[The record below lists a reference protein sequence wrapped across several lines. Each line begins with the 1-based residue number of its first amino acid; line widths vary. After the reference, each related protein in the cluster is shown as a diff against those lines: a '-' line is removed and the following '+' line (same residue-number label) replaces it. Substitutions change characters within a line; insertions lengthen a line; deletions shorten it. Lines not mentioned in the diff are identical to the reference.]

1 MSAPGEPRAAGSVP
15 PIPLFPAFPAQLAV
29 APAGEVTGIPRRRGK
44 RSRDQAVWCWG
55 ASAGGGGACDVL
67 RSGQM
72 TRSLWAA
79 GRWSVGGRGAT
90 QLGGNLR
97 RGCALLWSLP
107 PERDGKG
114 RGRQA
119 RGRVRPTSRHVP
131 LLYQRCRHTGWPPVG
146 PGPPSGVCG
155 LMWSQIGKS
164 RAEITRTA
172 AALDLLGI

>member
-1 MSAPGEPRAAGSVP
+1 MSPRVAGSVP
-15 PIPLFPAFPAQLAV
+15 PMIPLFRAFPAQLAV

-79 GRWSVGGRGAT
+79 GRWSVGEVGNPA
-90 QLGGNLR
+90 GGQVLR
-97 RGCALLWSLP
+97 RGCALLRSLP

-119 RGRVRPTSRHVP
+119 QGRVRPTSRRVP
-131 LLYQRCRHTGWPPVG
+131 LLYQRCRHTRWPPVG
-146 PGPPSGVCG
+146 SVLPSRVRG
-155 LMWSQIGKS
+155 LTWTQICKS